1 MAHFLLIRGSA
12 FPSVILE
19 ILTKSLLFFFPRSVK
34 WNCRF
39 AVEPVCF
46 NSLLLF
52 FFFFS
57 STYYYYTMF

>member
-19 ILTKSLLFFFPRSVK
+19 ILTKSLLFFSPEVSNGIVVLPL
-34 WNCRF
+34 NRF
-39 AVEPVCF
+39 VSTAYYY
-46 NSLLLF
+46 S